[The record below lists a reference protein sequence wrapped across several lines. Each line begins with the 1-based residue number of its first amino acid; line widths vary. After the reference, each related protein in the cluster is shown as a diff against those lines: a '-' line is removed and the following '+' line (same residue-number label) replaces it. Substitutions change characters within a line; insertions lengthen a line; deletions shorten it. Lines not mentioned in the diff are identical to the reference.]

1 MSISRR
7 FTFVCHP
14 LLIATAFVAVTSFG
28 CAPVSQA
35 ASLPPHFQ
43 SNAKADVGPGLRCVV
58 GNATDADGLNARAYV
73 AVEDTKTHKVRWA
86 TAVPLDKNWYQ
97 NQATHCLG
105 DGNRVLAVVQSDT
118 TSEASL
124 SQTFV
129 DVVTLDAGTGRLES
143 VDPVKVPNVH
153 GATSTFVDA
162 GESNFRL
169 IDGKPV
175 VTGQYFQVSN
185 RDDIKPFIASPEHIA
200 ATSGSGTE
208 GKSD

>member
-1 MSISRR
+1 MSTSRR
-7 FTFVCHP
+7 FPFAHHP
-14 LLIATAFVAVTSFG
+14 LLTATAFVAMTSLG
-28 CAPVSQA
+28 CAQVSQA

-58 GNATDADGLNARAYV
+58 GNAT
-73 AVEDTKTHKVRWA
+73 
-86 TAVPLDKNWYQ
+86 
-97 NQATHCLG
+97 
-105 DGNRVLAVVQSDT
+105 VQSDT

-129 DVVTLDAGTGRLES
+129 DVVTFDAGTGRLES

-153 GATSTFVDA
+153 GATSNFVDE
-162 GESNFRL
+162 GDSNFRL
-169 IDGKPV
+169 VDGKPV

-185 RDDIKPFIASPEHIA
+185 RDDIKPFIASPEHTA